1 MSEAKRRQTQ
11 GSSAVASVTAAPLN
25 GEAHIYRRSTAGL
38 APRSLSSQ
46 GTQPQARLPWDV
58 AGHVLRILL
67 AGVTRP
73 RLSLSPACHTRPG
86 HSAEGV
92 DAPSRPSAGCQP
104 ARRRRTRPRTLGLP
118 PTPPPAGIALA
129 RAAWDCLPGR
139 VRQRRGS
146 KVYVTE
152 IATDCNFTSLKERRN
167 IFAADASAVT
177 FHGLSFMRN
186 RCRRHRSFL
195 RKSAS
200 PAVIF

>member
-1 MSEAKRRQTQ
+1 MPKAARAR
-11 GSSAVASVTAAPLN
+11 VAS
-25 GEAHIYRRSTAGL
+25 
-38 APRSLSSQ
+38 
-46 GTQPQARLPWDV
+46 
-58 AGHVLRILL
+58 
-67 AGVTRP
+67 
-73 RLSLSPACHTRPG
+73 
-86 HSAEGV
+86 
-92 DAPSRPSAGCQP
+92 PSAG
-104 ARRRRTRPRTLGLP
+104 T
-118 PTPPPAGIALA
+118 ALA

-152 IATDCNFTSLKERRN
+152 IATDCNTTSLKERRN

-200 PAVIF
+200 PAVIFRKPSQSKRAAFISGMTARRADGGIAGIGDIEA